1 MAPGPSNE
9 PLQQAAGGFAH
20 RCELQPRDEPTVSSR
35 VDNRARCSHHRSR
48 RHRLGRHGL
57 FVSSHQCPRVTPMIK
72 RTTAQHPHLSVPE
85 YSSLADV
92 GPLRPLAATRASNC
106 YPNPTMNCMDHQRG
120 THTRP
125 RVALQA
131 TSPREAQRRPPRETR
146 AAPTMAHRPRPKPP
160 RVRHHHL
167 LPTMSSSPGTREMA
181 SSVASTSPSCRVCR
195 IPRLNI
201 NLFFAGC
208 KNPCLG

>member
-1 MAPGPSNE
+1 MAPDPSNE
-9 PLQQAAGGFAH
+9 PFQQAARRFAH
-20 RCELQPRDEPTVSSR
+20 RCELQPRDESTVLSR
-35 VDNRARCSHHRSR
+35 VDNRARCTHHQSRSHGV
-48 RHRLGRHGL
+48 GRHGL
-57 FVSSHQCPRVTPMIK
+57 FVSTQQCPRFTPMINQII
-72 RTTAQHPHLSVPE
+72 AQHPHLSVSE

-92 GPLRPLAATRASNC
+92 GHLRPLAATRASSC
-106 YPNPTMNCMDHQRG
+106 YPKPTMNCMDHQRC

-131 TSPREAQRRPPRETR
+131 TSPRGAQRRPPRETR
-146 AAPTMAHRPRPKPP
+146 AAQTMAHRPSLKPP
-160 RVRHHHL
+160 RVRHHL

-181 SSVASTSPSCRVCR
+181 SSVASTPPSCRVCR